1 MKVSQKVAVD
11 LEKNGH
17 QFMFLIP
24 NGCTWEDALKATAD
38 VLSAVNQLAEKAQ
51 NEAKELQKEEP
62 ASKEA
67 AE

>member
-17 QFMFLIP
+17 PFMFLIP
-24 NGCTWEDALKATAD
+24 NGCSWEDALKAAAD

-51 NEAKELQKEEP
+51 NEAKELQNEEP